1 VTSEPALRGEDLYKF
16 YRAADEETRAL
27 RGVTVTFEAGELA
40 VVTGPSGSGKS
51 TLLAC
56 LAGLEEPTGGD
67 VSVHG
72 ARLSH
77 RPETD
82 RARLRA
88 RHMGMLWQSGNL
100 VEHLSV
106 QDNVRL
112 VRTWG
117 DPHPRPSVHE
127 LLETLGIAHR
137 ATARPSELSGGE
149 GARAGLAVAL
159 ANTPSVLLADEP
171 TGELDS
177 DSEALVMTLLRDV
190 ASGGCAVVVV
200 SHSAAVAAAA
210 DRVLALADGLVVA

>member
-1 VTSEPALRGEDLYKF
+1 MTAPVLRGDDLYKF

-27 RGVTVTFEAGELA
+27 RGVTVAFEPGELA
-40 VVTGPSGSGKS
+40 VITGPSGSGKS

-56 LAGLEEPTGGD
+56 LAGLEEPSGGD

-77 RPETD
+77 QPETD

-88 RHMGMLWQSGNL
+88 LHIGMLWQSANL

-106 QDNVRL
+106 RDNVRL

-117 DPHPRPSVHE
+117 QPRPRASVDE

-137 ATARPSELSGGE
+137 ASARPSELSGGE
-149 GARAGLAVAL
+149 AARAGLAVAL

-177 DSEALVMTLLRDV
+177 DSEALVLTLLRGV
-190 ASGGCAVVVV
+190 AAAGAAVVVV
-200 SHSAAVAAAA
+200 THSAAVAAAA
-210 DRVLALADGLVVA
+210 DRVIALADGKVVA